1 MRPIDADAL
10 EKKLQEQRE
19 LYVEMGMKGAE
30 HLLVHDFLRYV
41 WEAPTVIHLCEVCK
55 NMHNTWDSETCDGC
69 TGRESNF
76 SPIDPVRQPHAM
88 WINQDVRHM
97 GPVVDLQAA
106 ECSACGRWLTT
117 PYLYS
122 FKHYEYCPYCGAKMD
137 RGDEYETD

>member
-1 MRPIDADAL
+1 MRLIDADTL
-10 EKKLQEQRE
+10 PREKMLAARGNGQYEDVDIV
-19 LYVEMGMKGAE
+19 YG
-30 HLLVHDFLRYV
+30 DDIDN
-41 WEAPTVIHLCEVCK
+41 APTAIHLCEVCK
-55 NMHNTWDSETCDGC
+55 NRHNTWDSETCDGC
-69 TGRESNF
+69 TGRDCNF
-76 SPIDPVRQPHAM
+76 NPIDPVRQPHAM